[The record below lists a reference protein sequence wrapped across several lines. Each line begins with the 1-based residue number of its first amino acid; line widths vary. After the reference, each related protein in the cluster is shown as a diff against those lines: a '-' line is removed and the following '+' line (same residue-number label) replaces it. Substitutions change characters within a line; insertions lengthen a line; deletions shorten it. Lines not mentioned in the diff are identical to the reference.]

1 MIAKPT
7 LLRLFLAAGFLLFFN
22 ALFAQKTVSGKV
34 SDATTG
40 LPVVGTTVA
49 VRGSNT
55 ATQTNTEGNF
65 TITVPSANSRLIIS
79 SVGYDPQ
86 DVSLNGQSNLTVS
99 LKVATSSL
107 NEVVVTGYTSQRK
120 KDITGAVTVVNV
132 GDLKS
137 QPASDAT
144 SQLQGRASGVTVVQ
158 SGVPGA
164 SATVRIRGLG
174 SFQNNSPLY
183 VVDGVQ
189 TGSISSIN
197 PNDIESMQVLKDAAS
212 ASIYGVRASNGVI
225 IITTKKGR
233 KKGVN
238 VSYDMYYG
246 FQDPGKGLDMLN
258 AQEEANLYFLGQKNS
273 GLPIPPNS
281 AYGTGTTPVLPNYI
295 YATGAPAGPINTVN
309 LGNYSLDYNKLDGS
323 YVPNI
328 IVPANK
334 AGTNWFDVITRKAPM
349 QNHNL
354 SMSGAN
360 DNSRFMLSLNYFDQQ
375 AITQYQFYKRYSIR
389 LNSEFNILKGF
400 RVGENI
406 QLSSDESNI
415 PPSTGGNFNNSE
427 ASVIA
432 QTFRP
437 MSIVPVYTIKQG
449 DFAGNIGNSGF
460 GTWGNAKNPLADLY
474 RRRLDRSN
482 DINIFGNVYTEL
494 DLFRHLTARTSFGG
508 AINTNNT
515 FSYPFIE
522 YENNENVGNTTFND
536 RLTRNNNWIWTNQ
549 LTYRNTFGKHNIT
562 LLAGEEA
569 QKGYGRQIQGASS
582 SFFTYNYTPF
592 INLANGGVQN
602 LAGSQI
608 FTPGTTLS
616 YFAKGD
622 YTFNNKYILSAT
634 VRRDGSSKFLDK
646 NKWATFPAF
655 SAGWIVSEENFMKG
669 MSWLNFLKI
678 RGSWGKLG
686 NEAAVS
692 AANAYTT
699 FGNNPQSSFYDIN
712 GTQTKPEEGF
722 ILSFIGNPLG
732 KWEQSISTNV
742 GFDATVLHNSTE
754 IVFDWYQKK
763 TTDLLYNPAGQA
775 IGGAVGANNPSFKNV
790 GSMENHG
797 IDLMISNRSNITRD
811 LKLNTTFTFT
821 TYKNKITAITQDGQP
836 YFDFN
841 SPANEANRIGANAT
855 RNFVGQPLNTYYGYQ
870 VVGLWQK
877 QSDITALNLAL
888 RAKTPGDT
896 TSVYQQNASIGR
908 FRYQDVNGDGKIDA
922 NDRKIIGNPNPKF
935 TYGFNL
941 GFEYKNFDVSA
952 FFYGVA
958 GKDAFNLTRWWTD
971 FTPGIFPGGRSKRA
985 LYDSWLPDGSRPNAT
1000 TPMAEATAGGFSTN
1014 LAVNS
1019 YYVENASYFRLRN
1032 LQVGYT
1038 LPVTLMNKIKLSS
1051 VRVYLQAANLFTI
1064 TKYTGF
1070 NPEIVS
1076 SDERASSVDVG
1087 AYPTVK
1093 QYLVGLNV
1101 GF

>member
-1 MIAKPT
+1 MLAKT
-7 LLRLFLAAGFLLFFN
+7 IVFRFLLAAGFLFFIN
-22 ALFAQKTVSGKV
+22 VLFAQKTVSGKIT
-34 SDATTG
+34 DASG
-40 LPVVGTTVA
+40 QPVAGSTIS
-49 VRGSNT
+49 VRGSNV
-55 ATQTNTEGNF
+55 ATQTNADGTF
-65 TITVPSANSRLIIS
+65 TITVPSANSRLMIS
-79 SVGYDPQ
+79 SVGYEPQ
-86 DVSLNGQSNLTVS
+86 EIATAGKNSVVVSLNTTAST
-99 LKVATSSL
+99 L
-107 NEVVVTGYTSQRK
+107 NEVVVTGYTTQRK

-132 GDLKS
+132 ADLKS
-137 QPASDAT
+137 QPAADAT

-164 SATVRIRGLG
+164 AATVRIRGLG

-189 TGSISSIN
+189 TGSISGIN
-197 PNDIESMQVLKDAAS
+197 PNDIESLQVLKDAAS

-233 KKGVN
+233 KKGVS
-238 VSYDMYYG
+238 VSYDAYYG

-258 AQEEANLYFLGQKNS
+258 AQEEADLYFIGQKNS
-273 GLPIPPNS
+273 GLPIPANS
-281 AYGTGTTPVLPNYI
+281 AYGTGSSPVLPNYI
-295 YATGAPAGPINTVN
+295 FATGAPAGPINTADPSK
-309 LGNYSLDYNKLDGS
+309 YSLDYNKLDGTYKPS
-323 YVPNI
+323 I

-334 AGTNWFDVITRKAPM
+334 AGTNWFDVITRNAPM

-360 DNSRFMLSLNYFDQQ
+360 DNSRFMLSLNYFDQD

-389 LNSEFNILKGF
+389 LNSEFSLLKGV

-406 QLSSDESNI
+406 QLYSSESNV
-415 PPSTGGNFNNSE
+415 PASTGGLFNNSE

-432 QTFRP
+432 QTYRP
-437 MSIVPVYTIKQG
+437 MSIVPVYTINPG
-449 DFAGNIGNSGF
+449 DFAGNLGNSGF

-474 RRRLDRSN
+474 RRRNDRSN
-482 DINIFGNVYTEL
+482 NINIFGNVYAEV
-494 DLFRHLTARTSFGG
+494 DLFNHLTARSSFGG

-515 FSYPFIE
+515 TSYPFIE

-536 RLTRNNNWIWTNQ
+536 RFTRNNNWIWTNQ
-549 LTYRNTFGKHNIT
+549 LTYRNTFGKHNIS

-592 INLANGGVQN
+592 INLANGSVQN

-608 FTPGTTLS
+608 FTPGTTVS
-616 YFAKGD
+616 YFAKAD
-622 YTFNNKYILSAT
+622 YVFNGKYILSAT

-655 SAGWIVSEENFMKG
+655 SAGWVVSEENFMKS

-686 NEAAVS
+686 NEAAVT

-699 FGNNPQSSFYDIN
+699 FGNNPTSSLYDIN
-712 GTQTKPEEGF
+712 GTQTKPEAGF

-732 KWEQSISTNV
+732 KWEQSTTSNI
-742 GFDATVLHNSTE
+742 GFDATIFHNSTE
-754 IVFDWYQKK
+754 IVFDWYQKE

-775 IGGAVGANNPSFKNV
+775 IGGAVGANNPSFRNV
-790 GSMENHG
+790 GSMKNNG
-797 IDLMISNRSNITRD
+797 IDLMITNRSNITRD
-811 LKLNTTFTFT
+811 LRLNTTLTFT
-821 TYKNKITAITQDGQP
+821 TYNNKITAITQDGQP

-855 RNFVGQPLNTYYGYQ
+855 RNFVGQPLNTFYGYK
-870 VVGLWQK
+870 VIGLFQ
-877 QSDITALNLAL
+877 TAAEAIGWN
-888 RAKTPGDT
+888 
-896 TSVYQQNASIGR
+896 QQDAAPGR
-908 FRYQDVNGDGKIDA
+908 FKYADINGDKKIDA
-922 NDRKIIGNPNPKF
+922 GDRTVIGNPNPDF
-935 TYGFNL
+935 TYGLNL
-941 GFEYKNFDVSA
+941 GLEYKNFDIST

-958 GKDAFNLTRWWTD
+958 GKDAFNLTKWWTD

-985 LYDSWLPDGSRPNAT
+985 LYESWLPDGSRPNAT
-1000 TPMAEATAGGFSTN
+1000 TPIAEATGGGFSKN

-1032 LQVGYT
+1032 LQIGYT
-1038 LPVTLMNKIKLSS
+1038 LPASIMNRIKLAK
-1051 VRVYLQAANLFTI
+1051 VRVYIQAANLFTI
-1064 TKYTGF
+1064 TKYSGF

-1076 SDERASSVDVG
+1076 SDERAASVDVG
-1087 AYPTVK
+1087 AYPTVR